1 MSKRLGPLPRYWCN
15 GDRNQHMVG
24 SCVTFSGTRVDQY
37 VAVEVLE
44 ALRPLG
50 IQAALDALDH
60 SQNQTDEKRR
70 ALELAVQKAR
80 YEAERF
86 ERQYNAAEPE
96 NRLVAAELEK
106 RWNNSLTHVE
116 EMQRRLEDANNAAP
130 PPITPEQRDGVI

>member
-15 GDRNQHMVG
+15 GDRNQQMVG
-24 SCVTFSGTRVDQY
+24 RCVTFSGTRVDQY

-70 ALELAVQKAR
+70 ALELALSEGTIRSRAFR
-80 YEAERF
+80 
-86 ERQYNAAEPE
+86 AA
-96 NRLVAAELEK
+96 V
-106 RWNNSLTHVE
+106 
-116 EMQRRLEDANNAAP
+116 
-130 PPITPEQRDGVI
+130 